1 MSEATHAPPK
11 TLPRVNVELHLRLLR
26 ENGLKP
32 STLASALEKLGSIR
46 AEIKAMKSDER
57 EAS

>member
-1 MSEATHAPPK
+1 MSESTNAPPK
-11 TLPRVNVELHLRLLR
+11 TLPHLNVELHLRLLR

-32 STLASALEKLGSIR
+32 STLASALKKLGSIR

-57 EAS
+57 EVS